1 MLYVVNIN
9 SLDVERIRHVDLT
22 IMNKATA
29 QLAGVTSHYTT
40 CFELQLLFNRYAVQL
55 SSC

>member
-1 MLYVVNIN
+1 MLYMTDIN
-9 SLDVERIRHVDLT
+9 LLDVERIRHVDLT

-40 CFELQLLFNRYAVQL
+40 CFELQLLFNRYSLQL